1 MLQFSLGN
9 CTARYSGCIPLTNSK
24 SYYISVNNYYEHNSI
39 LRVKV
44 AKLHLPTT
52 ITVTRATP
60 SQAPLTVHN
69 TSKYTAKVYQNTNIN
84 TQTIVNPGCTKMYY
98 YYY

>member
-1 MLQFSLGN
+1 M
-9 CTARYSGCIPLTNSK
+9 
-24 SYYISVNNYYEHNSI
+24 
-39 LRVKV
+39 
-44 AKLHLPTT
+44 HLPTT

-98 YYY
+98 NYY